1 MHSFA
6 PLCYL
11 KIFCKIQRDFWQ
23 HFDKKNE
30 IAELCKG
37 VHCVDLGESFQK
49 HIYSQILASIQ
60 PRTSP
65 LKFARSPPLGLARN
79 RRGLPPHA
87 PAPTHPHTYTCH
99 RLTLL
104 HPVRYLVVGETVVTR
119 KRRNNNGKKLTPVL
133 AVCGCHTRELVP
145 LSLIHAKRT
154 RENISIWTLVGEK
167 KGFTLPKQKSV
178 HYLDRWRPLRIDS
191 MISILRL
198 VLRKGVDSGRK

>member
-1 MHSFA
+1 M
-6 PLCYL
+6 
-11 KIFCKIQRDFWQ
+11 
-23 HFDKKNE
+23 
-30 IAELCKG
+30 
-37 VHCVDLGESFQK
+37 HCVDLSESFQT
-49 HIYSQILASIQ
+49 HIYLQNLVSMQ

-65 LKFARSPPLGLARN
+65 LKFARSPPPGLARN

-104 HPVRYLVVGETVVTR
+104 HPDRYLVVGEIVVTR
-119 KRRNNNGKKLTPVL
+119 KRRNNTGKMLAPVL

-145 LSLIHAKRT
+145 LSLIHAKRN
-154 RENISIWTLVGEK
+154 RENISIWTLVGKER
-167 KGFTLPKQKSV
+167 LHPSEAKSV

-198 VLRKGVDSGRK
+198 VLQKGVDSGRK

>member
-1 MHSFA
+1 M
-6 PLCYL
+6 
-11 KIFCKIQRDFWQ
+11 Q
-23 HFDKKNE
+23 N
-30 IAELCKG
+30 
-37 VHCVDLGESFQK
+37 
-49 HIYSQILASIQ
+49 LASIQ

-65 LKFARSPPLGLARN
+65 PKFARSPPPGLARN

-87 PAPTHPHTYTCH
+87 PAPTRPHTYTCH

-104 HPVRYLVVGETVVTR
+104 HPIRYLVVEEIVVTR
-119 KRRNNNGKKLTPVL
+119 KRRNNNGKKLAPVL

-154 RENISIWTLVGEK
+154 RENISRWTPVGKK
-167 KGFTLPKQKSV
+167 KGFTLRKQKSV
-178 HYLDRWRPLRIDS
+178 QYLDRWRPLRIDS